1 MPWKKSHS
9 AFTLIEMLVVI
20 AIISVLLTVMM
31 PAIWQSRVKA
41 KSAVCLSRL
50 RTLGQGLVLY
60 ANTYADALPPGRM
73 PAIDDHQTR
82 NHIAGGLKYRPSFL
96 AMMGNEVGIPAF
108 DDPKASRTE
117 KDRFGERGDRQNYAS
132 RAYVCPETPDWLDE
146 RNGSYGYN
154 YQFLGN
160 SRLYDAA
167 KIRSYKNWSVRL
179 SRVRTP
185 AECVGAGDS
194 MGTAATFGV
203 HDRRDYEDNGRH
215 ENGLGNEGFNLDPP
229 RIDVERGEAA
239 GFDIGLILR
248 TAIHTRHGGKG
259 GVLWMDVHAS
269 TETLQS
275 LDYKQE
281 VDGVVRLDGDNT
293 LFSIDHA
300 DRAWTEP

>member
-1 MPWKKSHS
+1 MRTNKNRA

-20 AIISVLLTVMM
+20 AIISVLLTIMM

-50 RTLGQGLVLY
+50 RTLGSGLVLY

-73 PAIDDHQTR
+73 PAVDDHQTR
-82 NHIAGGLKYRPSFL
+82 NKIGGGLKYRPTFL
-96 AMMGNEVGIPAF
+96 AMMGSEVGLPAF
-108 DDPKASRTE
+108 DDPKASKTE
-117 KDRFGERGDRQNYAS
+117 RDRHGERGDRQNYAS
-132 RAYVCPETPDWLDE
+132 PVYVCPETPDWLDE

-160 SRLYDAA
+160 SRLYDDT
-167 KIRSYKNWSVRL
+167 KVRSYKNWSVRL

-185 AECVGAGDS
+185 SECVGVGDS
-194 MGTAATFGV
+194 MGTAATFGK
-203 HDRRDYEDNGRH
+203 HDRRDYSDNARD

-248 TAIHTRHGGKG
+248 TAVHTRHGDKG
-259 GVLWMDVHAS
+259 AVLWMDVHAS
-269 TETLQS
+269 TETLKN
-275 LDYKQE
+275 LGYAE
-281 VDGVVRLDGDNT
+281 EEDGSIGLDGDNRF
-293 LFSIDHA
+293 FSIDHV
-300 DRAWTEP
+300 DRPWTEQ